1 MTNEQVNPEQIQSDT
16 QKYFAAMVEA
26 HAAGADF
33 ADFIDSAGMD
43 ALTKITASAGSVANF
58 GRTADTAAPTPM
70 MNGFVP
76 TVTEIDGSGRPIGYD
91 LFSRLMKDRIVLL
104 QGEVNA
110 TMASIA
116 CASLL
121 FLAHIDKDNAPLAS
135 GEKAPPIQVY
145 IDSPGGS
152 VLAGLAIYDTM
163 RSISAEITTVGMGMQ
178 ASMGSILLAAGD
190 VRKMTRS
197 SKLMI
202 HQISGGTEGK
212 ASAQEVGMAF
222 TEQLHEDLKSIYVRH
237 IGLTHEFFDL
247 ALEHDTWLTAEQALK
262 IGFISEIIVGDRKR
276 TAYEAE
282 SIRTEFQKARDA
294 KVPKTADGIIA
305 VLNNVSAKGGEA
317 ATIRGELVT
326 ALSQYDRF
334 WTEAKK
340 AEVAAKTAAAAPA
353 NDDVPVAKTAPK
365 KKGAGGPTPS

>member
-1 MTNEQVNPEQIQSDT
+1 MDNKETKNLKEETERYFNALT
-16 QKYFAAMVEA
+16 AKYFDGLVGA
-26 HAAGADF
+26 HAAGGNIADYV
-33 ADFIDSAGMD
+33 DLAGMD
-43 ALTKITASAGSVANF
+43 ALKKITNA
-58 GRTADTAAPTPM
+58 
-70 MNGFVP
+70 GFVP
-76 TVTEIDGSGRPIGYD
+76 TVTEIDGSGRPVGYD

-104 QGEVNA
+104 DGEVNA
-110 TMASIA
+110 TMAAIA

-121 FLAHIDKDNAPLAS
+121 FLAHIDEGGNAITDQNQ
-135 GEKAPPIQVY
+135 KVPPIKVF

-163 RSISAEITTVGMGMQ
+163 RSISAPIITTGMGMQ

-212 ASAQEVGMAF
+212 ESAQAVGMGF

-247 ALEHDTWLTAEQALK
+247 ALEHDTWLTADQALK
-262 IGFISEIIVGDRKR
+262 MGFIHEIIEGTAKK
-276 TAYEAE
+276 TAYEDESKRSEERKGLAGELNRVAAKYIDNMSAAE
-282 SIRTEFQKARDA
+282 IVSKMNS
-294 KVPKTADGIIA
+294 VSADGG
-305 VLNNVSAKGGEA
+305 VYA
-317 ATIRGELVT
+317 AHRGELVT
-326 ALSQYDRF
+326 KLSQFPEF

-340 AEVAAKTAAAAPA
+340 KEMAVKAAAAAPA
-353 NDDVPVAKTAPK
+353 NDDVAIKPVSAAKK
-365 KKGAGGPTPS
+365 QSGGPSN